1 MNRLYVFLRQVMNSS
16 VLHPTPT
23 VDLRLPRASSCRLEL
38 LLVDPGNDKAPIDV
52 VGRAITFTVRRNK
65 YPTSTSDIVIEKS
78 VGNGISIDALNT
90 GYVNIDF
97 TAEDMY
103 LAPTSYWYSIEID
116 TPAGATIR
124 QSLGKMV
131 LMS

>member
-23 VDLRLPRASSCRLEL
+23 ADLRLPRASSCRLEL

-65 YPTSTSDIVIEKS
+65 YPTSSSDIVIEKS
-78 VGNGISIDALNT
+78 VGNGISVDALNA

-131 LMS
+131 LMP